1 MAEIKIK
8 HQEKQNSQ
16 LKNRHLNVPHSAAR
30 RFDDVILCVL
40 HLLSQ
45 KQTTQAVVDFI
56 LVLIFELIF
65 LKTSYTFIVKLI
77 LNEFFY

>member
-1 MAEIKIK
+1 MRSPFA
-8 HQEKQNSQ
+8 
-16 LKNRHLNVPHSAAR
+16 
-30 RFDDVILCVL
+30 F
-40 HLLSQ
+40 Q

-56 LVLIFELIF
+56 LVLIFEFLF